1 MRFLRDCTIFC
12 AYDRIRFVVSRIEI
26 TVSDNE
32 RRMRLEDLLC
42 ARFPALSKMYLR
54 DVIKTGGCEVNGRHE
69 NRGKH
74 LRPGD
79 FIELSVDLTRE
90 HSMLAQDIP
99 LDIAYEDAD
108 LIVVNKPAGML
119 VHPSHCEKNGTLLN
133 AVVHHINR
141 SNGGHHRRPGLI
153 HRLDKDTSGL
163 IVIAK
168 NPRAHRIICSH
179 FHRKLVE
186 KRYLALVDGVVIND
200 QGTLE
205 SRIGRNADAKMWE
218 ARDDGKPAETRFS
231 VIERRKDTTLLELE
245 PITGRTNQLRIH
257 CAEIGHPIVGDRM
270 RNGSESRRLCLHSAR
285 LSFKHPT
292 SGEVI
297 DLRSLPEF

>member
-1 MRFLRDCTIFC
+1 MRFLRDCTILC

-163 IVIAK
+163 LVVAKHDKAHEGLARQFADHSIDRRYMAIVTGIPRQSEGRVDAPLARSPQNRKKIAIVAAGK
-168 NPRAHRIICSH
+168 GKRA
-179 FHRKLVE
+179 
-186 KRYLALVDGVVIND
+186 
-200 QGTLE
+200 
-205 SRIGRNADAKMWE
+205 
-218 ARDDGKPAETRFS
+218 
-231 VIERRKDTTLLELE
+231 
-245 PITGRTNQLRIH
+245 
-257 CAEIGHPIVGDRM
+257 
-270 RNGSESRRLCLHSAR
+270 
-285 LSFKHPT
+285 
-292 SGEVI
+292 
-297 DLRSLPEF
+297 